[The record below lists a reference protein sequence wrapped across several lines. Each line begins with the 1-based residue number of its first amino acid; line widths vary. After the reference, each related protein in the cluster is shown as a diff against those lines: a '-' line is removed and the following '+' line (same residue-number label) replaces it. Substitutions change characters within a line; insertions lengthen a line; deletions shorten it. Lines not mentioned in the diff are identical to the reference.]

1 MTEKRP
7 RFTRERPLAACGL
20 ALSLALTVGS
30 HPVGAQTR
38 SAGAP
43 LELDS
48 APKLRPAILS
58 ADAAPGAEAPTA
70 KAASPDI
77 PANPPPRP
85 ATMPSA
91 KPKAS
96 TKSDLVLPKL
106 PSLLQRSPQVKLD
119 LDSVPEEDRAPKLT
133 MKETLARGLLY
144 SMSVATAEARSEG
157 ADAGVGVAR
166 GALLPRIDST
176 SGYGTGKAL
185 APDNAQPFK
194 ERWEASLS
202 IKQPLFDWEAWYRF
216 RQSEVGVVSS
226 GEQLRNE
233 RGLAAFDCGVAYL
246 ALIQSQLGV
255 EFAQKYVTDLDELL
269 RIVTER
275 AALGGTSGAEADR
288 IKARVAGG
296 RLTLSEQ
303 RAALAQAQSNF
314 HRLIGV
320 NPAEISF
327 EMDLLPLA
335 PGKVDEALSTAK
347 GGNAQL
353 AALRSQIREAELG
366 HKAAR
371 GRFMPRIEASASFS
385 RTMNA
390 GTTDGVQGDDR
401 FMVNMTVPLFAG
413 GADLANLSQLAAQ
426 VKQRRFELTAAE
438 RQLDYDVRTT
448 YATLEAVG
456 VRLEAARFKLAT
468 DQKVVAA
475 FKEQMTT
482 ANRPLLEVLDAYEQA
497 YRSRLDLTGLAII
510 QATGFLRIGYLTGRI
525 APASG
530 LE

>member
-1 MTEKRP
+1 MSAQ
-7 RFTRERPLAACGL
+7 RPLPALAHPLIACSVALGL
-20 ALSLALTVGS
+20 TLTVGAG
-30 HPVGAQTR
+30 PAVAQAKAVGE
-38 SAGAP
+38 P
-43 LELDS
+43 LELES
-48 APKLRPAILS
+48 APRLRPTFLTV
-58 ADAAPGAEAPTA
+58 DPPVEAPRSAARQNRMASEKPTKPAGNA
-70 KAASPDI
+70 KS
-77 PANPPPRP
+77 
-85 ATMPSA
+85 S
-91 KPKAS
+91 
-96 TKSDLVLPKL
+96 LVLPKL
-106 PSLLQRSPQVKLD
+106 PDLLQRPVRVKLD
-119 LDSVPEEDRAPKLT
+119 LDAVPAEDRAAKLT
-133 MKETLARGLLY
+133 LKETLARGLLY

-166 GALLPRIDST
+166 GALLPRIDGST
-176 SGYGTGKAL
+176 GYGSGKAL

-194 ERWEASLS
+194 ERYEVSLS
-202 IKQPLFDWEAWYRF
+202 IKQPLFDWEAWYQF
-216 RQSEVGVVSS
+216 RQSEVGVEAS

-233 RGLAAFDCGVAYL
+233 RALAAFDCGVAYL

-255 EFAQKYVTDLDELL
+255 EFAQKYVTDLDKLL

-320 NPAEISF
+320 HPAEISF
-327 EMDLLPLA
+327 DMDLLPLA
-335 PGKVDEALSTAK
+335 PKRVEEALVAASS
-347 GGNAQL
+347 GNAQL
-353 AALRSQIREAELG
+353 AGLRASIREAELG

-371 GRFMPRIEASASFS
+371 GRFMPRVEASASFS
-385 RTMNA
+385 RNLNA

-413 GADLANLSQLAAQ
+413 GADLANLSQLSAQ

-475 FKEQMTT
+475 FKEQMAT
-482 ANRPLLEVLDAYEQA
+482 ANRPLLEVLDAYEQV

-525 APASG
+525 APPSTTD
-530 LE
+530 